1 MTITNKRFRG
11 TDTLTDCPCCDNQ
24 FWQRPQ
30 GIPLTCGYRCGQ
42 ILRATQRP
50 TLTPREVEVRALID
64 AGLTHLQIAARLGIT
79 RGTVKNISSALG
91 RKLEAH
97 DALV

>member
-11 TDTLTDCPCCDNQ
+11 TDTLTDCPCCPNQ

-30 GIPLTCGYRCGQ
+30 GTPLTCGYQCGQ

-50 TLTPREVEVRALID
+50 TLTPREAEVQELIT
-64 AGLTHLQIAARLGIT
+64 AGLTHLQIGGRLGIT
-79 RGTVKNISSALG
+79 RGTVKNISSAIG

-97 DALV
+97 DAVR